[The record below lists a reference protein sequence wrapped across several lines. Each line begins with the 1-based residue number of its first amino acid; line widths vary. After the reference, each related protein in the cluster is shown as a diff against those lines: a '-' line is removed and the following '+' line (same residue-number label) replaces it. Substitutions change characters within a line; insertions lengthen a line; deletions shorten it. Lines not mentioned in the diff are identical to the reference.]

1 MLSAALFRDAHST
14 TPFGRHRSRIAFSV
28 YVVSARLD
36 SGSFGTG
43 HLSPIA
49 LQSARD
55 AWRRRTSPCLEQ
67 DPFLLRSVYIRSL
80 CTVMRR
86 FDCVRFLSLKHLFPG
101 AFILPSQ
108 VGQGKPKI
116 EPPRE
121 QKNNAL
127 HGNIRRGRIKW
138 LFIRDFQLHTAVD
151 DIAFQSVQ
159 TDDLLVAVTVTEILL
174 CDCPEGISVRY
185 GMNAIVLG
193 RL

>member
-1 MLSAALFRDAHST
+1 
-14 TPFGRHRSRIAFSV
+14 
-28 YVVSARLD
+28 
-36 SGSFGTG
+36 
-43 HLSPIA
+43 
-49 LQSARD
+49 
-55 AWRRRTSPCLEQ
+55 
-67 DPFLLRSVYIRSL
+67 
-80 CTVMRR
+80 MRR

-108 VGQGKPKI
+108 VGHGKLKI

-127 HGNIRRGRIKW
+127 HGNIRRGRIKE
-138 LFIRDFQLHTAVD
+138 LFIRNFEFHTAVD
-151 DIAFQSVQ
+151 DIAFKSVQ
-159 TDDLLVAVTVTEILL
+159 GDDLLVAVAVTEILL